1 MDPATLIMATASAA
15 KGVGSIMSG
24 YSRASEMKQEA
35 ANYEMRA
42 SQLGIQRN
50 QDSANLYTEL
60 DSAMQTI
67 AALRGAR
74 NVGFNS
80 PTAVAVDKAVQ
91 KQARAGI
98 LSSQAGY
105 IAKQDSA
112 RRSAK
117 SLRRGSRMA
126 VAGGWLNSVP
136 SFFDAYGAFNA
147 PK

>member
-1 MDPATLIMATASAA
+1 MDPITALTATAAVA
-15 KGVGSIMSG
+15 KGAGSIMSG

-35 ANYEMRA
+35 ANYEARA
-42 SQLGIQRN
+42 AQIGIQRN
-50 QDSANLYTEL
+50 QDSANRYTEL

-74 NVGFNS
+74 NVGFDS
-80 PTAVAVDKAVQ
+80 PTAMAIDKAVN

-105 IAKQDSA
+105 IADQDAA
-112 RRSAK
+112 RRSGKA
-117 SLRRGSRMA
+117 LRRGSRMA
-126 VAGGWLNSVP
+126 VASGWIGSIP